1 MSAVLVSLVVLLNC
15 FMSIWLCRAF
25 LSKQTKN
32 DDDDDDDADDDEG
45 KTIFFE
51 APETVWWL
59 DLTDHDPFYF
69 TTDLRHC

>member
-51 APETVWWL
+51 APETV
-59 DLTDHDPFYF
+59 
-69 TTDLRHC
+69 